1 MSRECPQCA
10 EPLMGAVNRCWKC
23 GLDLRAEARPG
34 NRPANP
40 ASHEPVIVAELADE
54 APLAAVQ
61 TPTLVPPPPTAPVNP
76 ATEPYVE
83 FGPNG
88 SMLRR
93 GSPFAPGA
101 MLLPPRKFSEFE
113 TPAVRHKPN
122 LQQAYASSGGA
133 IAGLVLGI
141 FSLIIAPFSV
151 QGSVVGALGM
161 GMGVWGLYSSR
172 RGWALAG
179 LILCSLAIGVGL
191 FTLVRWLFEV
201 GILTS

>member
-1 MSRECPQCA
+1 
-10 EPLMGAVNRCWKC
+10 MGAVNRCWKC
-23 GLDLRAEARPG
+23 GLDLRAETRPSL
-34 NRPANP
+34 RPTNP

-54 APLAAVQ
+54 ATLAAVQ
-61 TPTLVPPPPTAPVNP
+61 APTMVPPPTAPVNP

-101 MLLPPRKFSEFE
+101 LLIPPRRFSEFE
-113 TPAVRHKPN
+113 TAPVRHKPN

-141 FSLIIAPFSV
+141 FSLIISPFSV

-161 GMGVWGLYSSR
+161 GMGIWGLYSKR

-179 LILCSLAIGVGL
+179 LILCSLAIGLGL
-191 FTLVRWLFEV
+191 FTLVRWLFAA
-201 GILTS
+201 GILTT